1 MIEVAKRNGDTEEF
15 NIMKI
20 ITVLHRANK
29 RDGDDFATSEE
40 IKEVADEVLSNVKER
55 QINSAEIESM
65 VETALIRHNLV
76 GLAKNYILGCYE
88 KKNLKHR
95 QELDD
100 AILGIINE
108 TNDEV
113 ASENANKNPTILSTQ
128 RDYMAG
134 EISKDIA
141 LRLMY
146 PKNVVEAHKE
156 GIIHI
161 HKQYCGFAW

>member
-1 MIEVAKRNGDTEEF
+1 MVKVIKKNGKSEDF

-29 RDGDDFATSEE
+29 RDGDDFASSEE
-40 IKEVADEVLSNVKER
+40 IRAVADEVLAKIKDREIKSE
-55 QINSAEIESM
+55 EIESL
-65 VETALIRHNLV
+65 VETTLIEHSLV

-95 QELDD
+95 QELDN

-108 TNDEV
+108 TNEDV
-113 ASENANKNPTILSTQ
+113 AMENANKNPTILSTQ

-161 HKQYCGFAW
+161 HK